1 MERRIRA
8 LGINVEEEGKIEN
21 EEIMR
26 ALDRSET
33 RVMIL
38 GQKDD
43 KLFLEEVKKMRR
55 SRKEWKVKGIQGID
69 EIPARNPTKFSIY
82 AILDLG
88 GNRLTEK
95 FVEEKKGSK
104 GRNEQEI
111 PSGIPYKTEGKE
123 GEADKEEDEADQPL
137 GMSERKEFVL
147 DLEEGDLNQDL
158 RKQHFQWVQGVPPT
172 LPTANAGE
180 WIKQVRQAHRKEESQ
195 LSPSVAR
202 GLAVSTRNCHR
213 RCIRWLETA
222 PDPEKEEEVSGWL
235 IRLVEEENRK
245 KGWKG
250 TTLATKWATLQ
261 GCLVNLPLYRQGV
274 PPVLLRN
281 SPEWGMGLKG
291 AGNAGKASV
300 PSQPMP
306 LTLQL
311 LKEAIAL
318 EPMKAVRV
326 ALELAW
332 ISAARG
338 GDILKLRTRDV
349 EETGEGTRIKFV
361 IGKTA
366 TSQPYTVATTVLS
379 EEAKEYLKEPRE
391 TEWLFPGLSGEAIK
405 RAVRRA
411 HPRLEQRSVRRG
423 AIQTL
428 AATGME
434 DAEILHYSQHRSLD
448 TLRRYLDFGWLS
460 GEAGVRG
467 ARAGVLGLRG
477 KTLD

>member
-1 MERRIRA
+1 M
-8 LGINVEEEGKIEN
+8 GINVDEEGKIEN
-21 EEIMR
+21 EEIMS

-33 RVMIL
+33 SVMIL

-43 KLFLEEVKKMRR
+43 KLFLEEIKKMRR
-55 SRKEWKVKGIQGID
+55 SRKEWKVKGIQGMD
-69 EIPARNPTKFSIY
+69 EIPVRNPAKFSIY
-82 AILDLG
+82 AILDLE
-88 GNRLTEK
+88 GNRLSEK
-95 FVEEKKGSK
+95 FVEDKRGSK
-104 GRNEQEI
+104 ERNEQEDLDK
-111 PSGIPYKTEGKE
+111 PGGKE
-123 GEADKEEDEADQPL
+123 GEADKGEDKADQPT
-137 GMSERKEFVL
+137 GMSEREEFVH

-180 WIKQVRQAHRKEESQ
+180 WIKQVRKAHRKEESQ

-291 AGNAGKASV
+291 AGNAGKASI

-318 EPMKAVRV
+318 EPIKAVRV

-379 EEAKEYLKEPRE
+379 PEAKEYLKEKRE

-405 RAVRRA
+405 RAVRRVD
-411 HPRLEQRSVRRG
+411 PRLEQRSVRRG

-434 DAEILHYSQHRSLD
+434 DSEILHYSQHRSLD

-460 GEAGVRG
+460 GEAGARG
-467 ARAGVLGLRG
+467 ARAAVLGLRG

>member
-1 MERRIRA
+1 M
-8 LGINVEEEGKIEN
+8 GINVDEEGKIEN
-21 EEIMR
+21 EEIMS

-33 RVMIL
+33 SVMIL

-43 KLFLEEVKKMRR
+43 KLFLEEIKKMRR
-55 SRKEWKVKGIQGID
+55 SRKEWKVKGIQGMD
-69 EIPARNPTKFSIY
+69 EIPVRNPAKFSIY
-82 AILDLG
+82 AILDLE
-88 GNRLTEK
+88 GNRLSEK
-95 FVEEKKGSK
+95 FVEDKRGSK
-104 GRNEQEI
+104 ERNEQEDLDK
-111 PSGIPYKTEGKE
+111 PGGKE
-123 GEADKEEDEADQPL
+123 GEADKGEDEADQPI
-137 GMSERKEFVL
+137 GMSEREEFVH

-180 WIKQVRQAHRKEESQ
+180 WIKQVRKAHRKEESQ

-291 AGNAGKASV
+291 AGNAGKASI

-318 EPMKAVRV
+318 EPIKAVRV

-379 EEAKEYLKEPRE
+379 PEAKEYLKEKRE

-405 RAVRRA
+405 RAVRRVD
-411 HPRLEQRSVRRG
+411 PRLEQRSVRRG

-434 DAEILHYSQHRSLD
+434 DSEILHYSQHRSLD

-460 GEAGVRG
+460 GEAGARG
-467 ARAGVLGLRG
+467 ARAAVLGLRG

>member
-1 MERRIRA
+1 M
-8 LGINVEEEGKIEN
+8 GINVDEEGKIEN
-21 EEIMR
+21 EEIMS

-33 RVMIL
+33 SVMIL

-43 KLFLEEVKKMRR
+43 KLFLEEIKKMRR
-55 SRKEWKVKGIQGID
+55 SRKEWKVKGIQGMD
-69 EIPARNPTKFSIY
+69 EIPVRNPAKFSIY
-82 AILDLG
+82 AILDLE
-88 GNRLTEK
+88 GNRLSEK
-95 FVEEKKGSK
+95 FVEDKRGSK
-104 GRNEQEI
+104 ERNEQED
-111 PSGIPYKTEGKE
+111 PDKPGGKE
-123 GEADKEEDEADQPL
+123 GEADKGEDEADQPT
-137 GMSERKEFVL
+137 GMSEREEFVH

-180 WIKQVRQAHRKEESQ
+180 WIKQVRKAHRKEESQ

-291 AGNAGKASV
+291 AGNAGKASI

-318 EPMKAVRV
+318 EPIKAVRV

-379 EEAKEYLKEPRE
+379 PEAKEYLKEKRE

-405 RAVRRA
+405 RAVRRVD
-411 HPRLEQRSVRRG
+411 PRLEQRSVRRG

-434 DAEILHYSQHRSLD
+434 DSEILHYSQHRSLD

-460 GEAGVRG
+460 GEAGARG
-467 ARAGVLGLRG
+467 ARAAVLGLRG

>member
-1 MERRIRA
+1 M
-8 LGINVEEEGKIEN
+8 GINVDEEGKIEN
-21 EEIMR
+21 EEIMS

-33 RVMIL
+33 SVMIL

-43 KLFLEEVKKMRR
+43 KLFLEEIKKMRR
-55 SRKEWKVKGIQGID
+55 SRKEWKVKGIQGMD
-69 EIPARNPTKFSIY
+69 EIPVRNPAKFSIY
-82 AILDLG
+82 AILDLE
-88 GNRLTEK
+88 GNRLSEK
-95 FVEEKKGSK
+95 FVEDKRGSK
-104 GRNEQEI
+104 ERNEQEDLDK
-111 PSGIPYKTEGKE
+111 PGGKE
-123 GEADKEEDEADQPL
+123 GEADKGEDEADQPT
-137 GMSERKEFVL
+137 GMSEREEFVH

-180 WIKQVRQAHRKEESQ
+180 WIKQVRKAHRKEESQ

-291 AGNAGKASV
+291 AGNAGKASI

-318 EPMKAVRV
+318 EPIKAVRV

-379 EEAKEYLKEPRE
+379 PEAKEYLKEKRE

-405 RAVRRA
+405 RAVRRVD
-411 HPRLEQRSVRRG
+411 PRLEQRSVRRG

-434 DAEILHYSQHRSLD
+434 DSEILHYSQHRSLD

-460 GEAGVRG
+460 GEAGARG
-467 ARAGVLGLRG
+467 ARAAVLGLRG